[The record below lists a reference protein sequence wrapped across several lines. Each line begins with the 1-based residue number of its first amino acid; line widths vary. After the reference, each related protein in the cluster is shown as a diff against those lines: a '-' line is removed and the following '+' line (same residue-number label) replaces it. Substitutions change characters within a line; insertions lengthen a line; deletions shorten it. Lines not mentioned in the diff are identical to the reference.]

1 MNIKLLVI
9 QCLTSVHDATKNK
22 PDSYRSKDCMERFCK
37 DWKEHVRKLTNY
49 EKKEMISLTNK
60 EKELYNKQKV
70 CYICKKEFI
79 IDDDNKKY
87 HKVRG
92 HCH

>member
-1 MNIKLLVI
+1 MRQKISQILIEVKTVWKDFVR
-9 QCLTSVHDATKNK
+9 TEKN
-22 PDSYRSKDCMERFCK
+22 
-37 DWKEHVRKLTNY
+37 VRKLTNY